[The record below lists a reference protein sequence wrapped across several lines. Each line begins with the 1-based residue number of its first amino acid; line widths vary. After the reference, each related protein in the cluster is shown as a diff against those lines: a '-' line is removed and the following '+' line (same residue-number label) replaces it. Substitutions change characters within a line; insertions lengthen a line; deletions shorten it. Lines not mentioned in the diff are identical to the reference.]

1 MNKEI
6 LKVSSKS
13 NTNSVA
19 GAIAGFVKENG
30 SVDIQAIGA
39 GATNQAIKAIATARG
54 FLAPVGINLICMPAF
69 VEVEVEGET
78 RTGIKLIVKGEK

>member
-13 NTNSVA
+13 NPNSVA
-19 GAIAGFVKENG
+19 GAIAGFVRETG
-30 SVDIQAIGA
+30 EVDIQTIGA

-54 FLAPVGINLICMPAF
+54 FLAPAGINLICMPAF

-78 RTGIKLIVKGEK
+78 RTGIKIIVKGEK